1 MTRVEEKVI
10 VYENR
15 IQKMLKRVDTAVRNV
30 SILKDQE
37 QHLKKKNQLI
47 MDIMTDEQKMELER
61 RMAEQ
66 GIRESSRTNKTD
78 FIDKVDH
85 QTIEGPDP

>member
-1 MTRVEEKVI
+1 
-10 VYENR
+10 
-15 IQKMLKRVDTAVRNV
+15 
-30 SILKDQE
+30 
-37 QHLKKKNQLI
+37 
-47 MDIMTDEQKMELER
+47 MTDEQKMELER